1 MNSISNTIT
10 VIVFRIAISIA
21 VGGLSAIFFFI
32 PGLLRDKSQS
42 YFRYLCFLCSGIS
55 IGLSML
61 SLPLEAIFYLG
72 GNYVVV
78 FLLMSLSFLILIVFE
93 VLAAGGLT
101 SFTSSFSSNYSY
113 DTLINNDD
121 DENDSI
127 LEEFNDNQ
135 IEMVPTSDA
144 NNDDL
149 EGMNV
154 ASVAASNT
162 TTTTTKNTK
171 YNTTSTSTA
180 GLKRHFPSI
189 ILIVTVIYACLD
201 GFTMGSHEHD
211 EYGNMIRLI
220 SQKAVIS
227 LVLATFLEFLE
238 APIKYFMTFLISFSL
253 AAPTGILLG
262 SLVSDHNDIITLLY
276 GISAA
281 VCSGVLLYLGATQI
295 LPAGVMSVQSHPDE
309 SPGQLAALAV
319 GFVLTILPS
328 LVLDYE
334 LGH

>member
-1 MNSISNTIT
+1 MGGFDSSIVT
-10 VIVFRIAISIA
+10 VILFRVAISIA

-32 PGLLRDKSQS
+32 PGLLRDKNQL

-55 IGLSML
+55 IGLSLL
-61 SLPLEAIFYLG
+61 SLPLEAIFYLN

-101 SFTSSFSSNYSY
+101 SFTSSFTSNYTY
-113 DTLINNDD
+113 DTLNN
-121 DENDSI
+121 EESDSI
-127 LEEFNDNQ
+127 LEEYNDNQ
-135 IEMVPTSDA
+135 IEMLPIVGDDDEEKTSIA
-144 NNDDL
+144 QFPNTN
-149 EGMNV
+149 GTKNIKF
-154 ASVAASNT
+154 SNST
-162 TTTTTKNTK
+162 TT
-171 YNTTSTSTA
+171 

-189 ILIVTVIYACLD
+189 ILVVTVVYACLD
-201 GFTMGSHEHD
+201 GFTMGSHEHAA
-211 EYGNMIRLI
+211 YGNLIRLI

-238 APIKYFMTFLISFSL
+238 APMKYFMTFLVSFSL
-253 AAPTGILLG
+253 AAPVGILIG
-262 SLVSDHNDIITLLY
+262 SLLSNHNDFIIFLY

-281 VCSGVLLYLGATQI
+281 ICSGVLLYLGATQI
-295 LPAGVMSVQSHPDE
+295 LPAGVVSVQGHPEE
-309 SPGQLAALAV
+309 SPGQLAALAI
-319 GFVLTILPS
+319 GFIFTILPS

>member
-1 MNSISNTIT
+1 MDISNTIT

-78 FLLMSLSFLILIVFE
+78 FLLMSLSFLVLIVFE

-101 SFTSSFSSNYSY
+101 SFTSSFSSNYTY
-113 DTLINNDD
+113 DTLSH
-121 DENDSI
+121 DEESDSI

-135 IEMVPTSDA
+135 IEMVQTGDTNTTTNN
-144 NNDDL
+144 NNDDI
-149 EGMNV
+149 EGN
-154 ASVAASNT
+154 AISSSPTNRINNT
-162 TTTTTKNTK
+162 R
-171 YNTTSTSTA
+171 YNASTA

-189 ILIVTVIYACLD
+189 ILVVTVVYACLD
-201 GFTMGSHEHD
+201 GFTMGSHEHA

-220 SQKAVIS
+220 TQKAVIA

-238 APIKYFMTFLISFSL
+238 APMKYFMTFLISFSL
-253 AAPTGILLG
+253 AAPAGILIG
-262 SLVSDHNDIITLLY
+262 SLVSDNNDVIISILY

-295 LPAGVMSVQSHPDE
+295 LPAGVVSVQSHPEE